1 VELAAVATVVSV
13 GSSVRRR
20 LRVVPFLAKAAQSAL
35 VALTC
40 FATAP
45 LAAQPVIA
53 DVRQGTNLTV
63 AIAPDG
69 ATLVIDLLGQLW
81 RLPVTGGGAEPLT
94 EPGEQARNPRVSP
107 DGRGVVY
114 QRLVADH
121 WDLWLLDLTTRE
133 QQPLTAT
140 VDDERDP
147 DFSADG
153 RSVVFATNRTGHYC
167 LWSIALDGRVETQ
180 LTEEAGDAF
189 FPTVSEQGL
198 IAYVLDR
205 GSESAL
211 RVLGPDGAAMTVYTG
226 DGHLTAPSWRPGSGV
241 LVFAEQTAPLTNELR
256 MLLLGDPRVV
266 KPLIENEDVF
276 ASRPAWISGSE
287 FVYAADGQLWRRA
300 LAHPTRQ
307 PIHLFAAVAVNAF
320 PPPNDMR
327 PFDERGPRPVFGIAG
342 AVRSRDGRRVAFT
355 ALGDLWLV
363 ERGEPE
369 RLTNDVYVELDP
381 TFAPDGESLVFAS
394 ERSGQFELWRY
405 ALRDR
410 RVTQLT
416 FGALKP
422 HAPAVSP
429 DGKQIAFLEADSLE
443 PWAPVRLKVLA
454 TPGGQAVTVAT
465 GLIGASAPQWSQ
477 DGTTLRIHASAA
489 QTIDRPATRLHVE
502 LIRDLVP
509 ERAGIVPGRG
519 AAPTI
524 AMQWQPPA
532 PPDDF
537 VLEVDR
543 LFDGVHADYRRYVD
557 VHVRAGRIAAISA
570 RGIVPPQGKVIA
582 LPDATVIPGLID
594 VHAHQSSLAGER
606 LGRAWL
612 AYGVTTVR
620 EVAADV
626 PEALERAE
634 VWATGRSPGPHLI
647 VTPAAGVPPESVPSD
662 PRAPVR
668 ALPGIANG
676 FAHSVAKQRA
686 SAALP
691 RLLGVG
697 QQDRV
702 ALESP
707 LTPYELELSPGFS
720 AYQDGFSRLLA
731 AGAVFSPGLGVWAG
745 LTGWPGRTQPWQRDS
760 AYAALFTPVE
770 RAAWSRD
777 GLPAALPALQ
787 NTVARL
793 IRAGGRV
800 AVGSD
805 APTVPYGL
813 GLHLE
818 LALLG
823 AAGLSNDQVLRL
835 ATAEGAL
842 ALGIERDVGTLEEGK
857 LADFVVLDGDPLSRL
872 DDTLRIVAIAK
883 GGVWYERAALLQHP

>member
-1 VELAAVATVVSV
+1 VELAAAATVARV

-20 LRVVPFLAKAAQSAL
+20 YRVLHSLANSAQSVLLAW
-35 VALTC
+35 VC
-40 FATAP
+40 FSTP

-107 DGRGVVY
+107 DGGRVVY
-114 QRLVADH
+114 QRLVAGH
-121 WDLWLLDLTTRE
+121 WDLWLLDLATRE

-140 VDDERDP
+140 ADDERDP
-147 DFSADG
+147 DFSTDG
-153 RSVVFATNRTGHYC
+153 RAVVFATNRTGHYC
-167 LWSIALDGRVETQ
+167 LWSIALDGHVETQ
-180 LTEEAGDAF
+180 LTEEAGDAS
-189 FPTVSEQGL
+189 FPTVSQQGL

-211 RVLGPDGAAMTVYTG
+211 RVLGPDGAAMTLYTG
-226 DGHLTAPSWRPGSGV
+226 EGHLTAPSWRPGSGV
-241 LVFAEQTAPLTNELR
+241 LVFAEQTAPLTNQLR
-256 MLLLGDPRVV
+256 ILLLGDPRVV

-276 ASRPAWISGSE
+276 ASRAAWISATE

-307 PIHLFAAVAVNAF
+307 PVHLFAAVAVNAF
-320 PPPNDMR
+320 PPPSDMR

-355 ALGDLWLV
+355 ALGDLWMV

-381 TFAPDGESLVFAS
+381 TFAPDGDSLVFAS

-405 ALRDR
+405 TLRDR
-410 RVTQLT
+410 RFTQLT

-422 HAPAVSP
+422 HGPAISP
-429 DGKQIAFLEADSLE
+429 DGKQIAFLEVDSLE
-443 PWAPVRLKVLA
+443 PWAPARLQVLA
-454 TPGGQAVTVAT
+454 APGAQPVTLAT
-465 GLIGASAPQWSQ
+465 GLLGATAPQWSQ
-477 DGTTLRIHASAA
+477 DGATLRIHASAA

-509 ERAGIVPGRG
+509 ERPGIATGRG
-519 AAPTI
+519 TAPTI

-537 VLEVDR
+537 VLQVDR
-543 LFDGVHADYRRYVD
+543 LFDGVHADYRRHVD
-557 VHVRAGRIAAISA
+557 VHVHAGRIAAISA
-570 RGIVPPQGKVIA
+570 RGVTRPQGKVIA

-594 VHAHQSSLAGER
+594 VHAHQNSLAGER

-626 PEALERAE
+626 PEALQRAE
-634 VWATGRSPGPHLI
+634 VWASGRVPGPHLI
-647 VTPAAGVPPESVPSD
+647 VTPAVSVPPESVPND

-676 FAHSVAKQRA
+676 FAHTMAKQLDA
-686 SAALP
+686 GAMPNLTGAA
-691 RLLGVG
+691 R
-697 QQDRV
+697 QARV

-731 AGAVFSPGLGVWAG
+731 AGAVFSPGLGVLAG
-745 LTGWPGRTQPWQRDS
+745 LSGWPDGPQPWQRDG
-760 AYAALFTPVE
+760 AYSALFTPVE
-770 RAAWSRD
+770 RAAWTRD
-777 GLPAALPALQ
+777 GLAAALPALQ

-818 LALLG
+818 LALLAG
-823 AAGLSNDQVLRL
+823 AGLVNDQVLRL

-857 LADFVVLDGDPLSRL
+857 LADFVVLDGDPLARIA
-872 DDTLRIVAIAK
+872 DTLRIVAVVK
-883 GGVWYERAALLQHP
+883 DGVWYDRAALLQRP

>member
-1 VELAAVATVVSV
+1 M
-13 GSSVRRR
+13 RQRH
-20 LRVVPFLAKAAQSAL
+20 RVLHSLAKTAQSSLLAL
-35 VALTC
+35 ACL
-40 FATAP
+40 ATAP

-107 DGRGVVY
+107 DGHRVVY
-114 QRLVADH
+114 QRLAAGH
-121 WDLWLLDLTTRE
+121 WDLWLLDLATRE

-140 VDDERDP
+140 ADDERDP
-147 DFSADG
+147 DFSTDG
-153 RSVVFATNRTGHYC
+153 LSVVFATNRTGHYC

-180 LTEEAGDAF
+180 LTEEAGDAS

-205 GSESAL
+205 GKESAL
-211 RVLGPDGAAMTVYTG
+211 RVLNPDGAAMTLYTG
-226 DGHLTAPSWRPGSGV
+226 EGHLTAPSWRPGSGV
-241 LVFAEQTAPLTNELR
+241 LVFAEQTPPLTNQLR
-256 MLLLGDPRVV
+256 ILLLGDPRVV

-276 ASRPAWISGSE
+276 ASRAAWISGAE

-307 PIHLFAAVAVNAF
+307 PVHLFAAVAVNAF
-320 PPPNDMR
+320 PPPSDLR
-327 PFDERGPRPVFGIAG
+327 PLDERGTRPVFGIAG
-342 AVRSRDGRRVAFT
+342 AVRSHDGRRVAFT

-381 TFAPDGESLVFAS
+381 TFAPDGDSLVFVS

-405 ALRDR
+405 TLRDR
-410 RVTQLT
+410 RFTQLT
-416 FGALKP
+416 FGSLKA
-422 HAPAVSP
+422 HKPAISP
-429 DGKQIAFLEADSLE
+429 DGKQIAFLETDSLE
-443 PWAPVRLKVLA
+443 PWAPTRLKVLS
-454 TPGGQAVTVAT
+454 TPGGQAVTVAA
-465 GLIGASAPQWSQ
+465 GLIGASAPQWSD
-477 DGTTLRIHASAA
+477 DGATLRVHASAA
-489 QTIDRPATRLHVE
+489 ETIDQPATRLHVE
-502 LIRDLVP
+502 LIRDVVP
-509 ERAGIVPGRG
+509 ERTGIARPRG

-543 LFDGVHADYRRYVD
+543 LFDGIHADYRRHVD

-570 RGIVPPQGKVIA
+570 RGVVPPRGKVIA
-582 LPDATVIPGLID
+582 LPDVTVIPGLID
-594 VHAHQSSLAGER
+594 VHAHQNSLAGER

-620 EVAADV
+620 EIAADV
-626 PEALERAE
+626 PEALQRAE
-634 VWATGRSPGPHLI
+634 VWATGRTPGPRLI
-647 VTPAAGVPPESVPSD
+647 VTPAASAPPESVPND

-676 FAHSVAKQRA
+676 FAHSLAKQLDSQGRP
-686 SAALP
+686 SLP
-691 RLLGVG
+691 GATREDRL
-697 QQDRV
+697 

-731 AGAVFSPGLGVWAG
+731 AGAVFTPGLGMLAG
-745 LTGWPGRTQPWQRDS
+745 LNGWPDRTSPWQRDG
-760 AYAALFTPVE
+760 AYSALFTPVE
-770 RAAWSRD
+770 QAAWARN
-777 GLPAALPALQ
+777 GLATAALRALQ
-787 NTVARL
+787 DTVARL

-800 AVGSD
+800 AAGSD
-805 APTVPYGL
+805 APAVPYGL

-818 LALLG
+818 LALLAG
-823 AAGLSNDQVLRL
+823 AGLSNDQVLRL

-857 LADFVVLDGDPLSRL
+857 LADFVVLDGDPLGRMA
-872 DDTLRIVAIAK
+872 DTLRIVAVAK
-883 GGVWYERAALLQHP
+883 GGVWYDRATLLQRP

>member
-1 VELAAVATVVSV
+1 MQRRHRVLHSLAKTAHSALLAWVGLAA
-13 GSSVRRR
+13 
-20 LRVVPFLAKAAQSAL
+20 
-35 VALTC
+35 
-40 FATAP
+40 AP

-63 AIAPDG
+63 AVAPDG

-94 EPGEQARNPRVSP
+94 EAGDQARNPRVSR
-107 DGRGVVY
+107 DGRRVVY
-114 QRLVADH
+114 QRLVAGH
-121 WDLWLLDLTTRE
+121 WDLWLLELATRE

-140 VDDERDP
+140 ADDERDP

-153 RSVVFATNRTGHYC
+153 RSVIFATNRTGHYC
-167 LWSIALDGRVETQ
+167 LWSIALDDRVETQ
-180 LTEEAGDAF
+180 LTEEAGDAS

-205 GSESAL
+205 GNESAL
-211 RVLGPDGAAMTVYTG
+211 RALNPEGAATTLYTG

-241 LVFAEQTAPLTNELR
+241 LVFAERTTSLTNQMR
-256 MLLLGDPRVV
+256 ILLLGDPRVV

-276 ASRPAWISGSE
+276 ASRAAWLSGTD

-307 PIHLFAAVAVNAF
+307 PIHLFASVAVNAS
-320 PPPNDMR
+320 PPPNDLR
-327 PFDERGPRPVFGIAG
+327 PLDERGTRPVFGIAG
-342 AVRSRDGRRVAFT
+342 AVRAHDGRRGAFT

-381 TFAPDGESLVFAS
+381 TFAPDGDSLVFAS

-405 ALRDR
+405 TLRDR
-410 RVTQLT
+410 RFTQLT
-416 FGALKP
+416 FGSLKP
-422 HAPAVSP
+422 HKPTISP
-429 DGKQIAFLEADSLE
+429 DGKQIAFLETDSLE
-443 PWAPVRLKVLA
+443 PWAPARLKVLA
-454 TPGGQAVTVAT
+454 TPGAQPVTVAT
-465 GLIGASAPQWSQ
+465 GLIGATAPQWAE
-477 DGTTLRIHASAA
+477 DGGTLRIHASAA
-489 QTIDRPATRLHVE
+489 DAIEPPATRLHVE

-509 ERAGIVPGRG
+509 ERTDIAHTRG
-519 AAPTI
+519 PAPTI

-537 VLEVDR
+537 VLQVGR
-543 LFDGVHADYRRYVD
+543 LFDGVHADYRRHVD

-570 RGIVPPQGKVIA
+570 RGVLPPQGKVIA

-594 VHAHQSSLAGER
+594 VHAHQDSLAGER

-620 EVAADV
+620 EIAADV

-634 VWATGRSPGPHLI
+634 VWASARIPGPHLI
-647 VTPAAGVPPESVPSD
+647 VTPAAGVPLESVPKD

-676 FAHSVAKQRA
+676 FAHSMAKQQDNPG
-686 SAALP
+686 LP
-691 RLLGVG
+691 SLTGAVR
-697 QQDRV
+697 QDRV
-702 ALESP
+702 ARESP
-707 LTPYELELSPGFS
+707 LAPYELELSPGFS

-731 AGAVFSPGLGVWAG
+731 AGVVFSPSLGALAG
-745 LTGWPGRTQPWQRDS
+745 LNAWPDITQPWRRDG
-760 AYAALFTPVE
+760 AYSALFTPVE
-770 RAAWSRD
+770 QAAWGHE
-777 GLPAALPALQ
+777 GLAIAALTALQ
-787 NTVARL
+787 DTVARL

-800 AVGSD
+800 AAGSD

-818 LALLG
+818 LVLLG
-823 AAGLSNDQVLRL
+823 GAGLSNDQVLRL

-842 ALGIERDVGTLEEGK
+842 ALGIEQDVGTLEEGK
-857 LADFVVLDGDPLSRL
+857 LADFVVLDGDPLGRL
-872 DDTLRIVAIAK
+872 ADTLRIVAVAK
-883 GGVWYERAALLQHP
+883 GGVWYDRATLLQRP